1 MPLGTLEQLLKPENR
16 AALRKVLTYHVVPGA
31 LESKNLRSGQVKSV
45 EGSPVNVQVANNQ
58 VRVNDATVI
67 SADVKAS
74 NGVIHVIDRVILPPD
89 L

>member
-1 MPLGTLEQLLKPENR
+1 MLKPENR
-16 AALRKVLTYHVVPGA
+16 AALRKVLTYYVVPGA